1 MPKASKQKI
10 KIQDESNNKDMRFV
24 DEKGEPKSLKGY
36 IGIKAEPDQYILVEK
51 KALEEALK
59 DYAQG

>member
-1 MPKASKQKI
+1 MQKI

-24 DEKGEPKSLKGY
+24 DDKGEPKSLKGF

-51 KALEEALK
+51 KALEEALRTFK
-59 DYAQG
+59 